1 MTAPPTID
9 PALARLAACAI
20 ALQLLHYLAWAVGAQ
35 DWLAPLAALGLVLAF
50 AFLLVRRAPA
60 GAWPI
65 RVVLAALLVIAL
77 GTPTRSPDA
86 RSLWM
91 FHAHRIAVE
100 GNLYAQLDGY
110 AAWTHLD
117 YPVLVPALSA
127 SLARALGT
135 WNEIFPK
142 AACVLSLLAPLA
154 ALAAAL
160 TRTRLQ
166 LAFCILLLLV
176 GGRLLVNGYMD
187 ALLATHFA
195 AAALI
200 GYAFT
205 RAGPA
210 LERRVLGVLLCGLLA
225 ALTLIKNEGLVLHG
239 ILCVCL
245 LSTARRFDRS
255 FWGLALVSLLPIL
268 AWKLLLASL
277 GIENDLTRAGLLSR
291 LVERASSGQAW
302 LQIVVGLAL
311 RPRVILP
318 CLLFAGAVRAAPPS
332 DFTRLVLRACALY
345 ALALVLV
352 YLSTPHDLPWHL
364 DTSADRTVMPI
375 ALALV
380 FAALVA
386 IGEKAQSGIRLSG
399 WVDPRA

>member
-1 MTAPPTID
+1 MTAPPAID

-20 ALQLLHYLAWAVGAQ
+20 ALQLFHYLAWAVGAQ
-35 DWLAPLAALGLVLAF
+35 DSLAPLAALGLVLVF
-50 AFLLVRRAPA
+50 AWTLVRSPA
-60 GAWPI
+60 VGGWPI
-65 RVVLAALLVIAL
+65 RLVLAALLVIAL

-91 FHAHRIAVE
+91 FHAHLIALE
-100 GNLYAQLDGY
+100 GDLHAQLDGY
-110 AAWTHLD
+110 AAWSHLD
-117 YPVLVPALSA
+117 YPVLIPALSA
-127 SLARALGT
+127 SLARALGR

-154 ALAAAL
+154 AMTAAL

-187 ALLATHFA
+187 ALLAAHFA
-195 AAALI
+195 AAALV
-200 GYAFT
+200 GHAFT
-205 RAGPA
+205 RSEPGS
-210 LERRVLGVLLCGLLA
+210 ERRVLGVLLCGLLA

-239 ILCVCL
+239 ILCVSL
-245 LSTARRFDRS
+245 LSTARRIDRS
-255 FWGLALVSLLPIL
+255 FWVLAVVSLLPIA
-268 AWKLLLASL
+268 AWKLQLASH
-277 GIENDLTRAGLLSR
+277 GIENDLMRAGMLAR
-291 LVERASSGQAW
+291 LVERVSSGQVW

-318 CLLFAGAVRAAPPS
+318 CVLFAAAKRATPPS
-332 DFTRLVLRACALY
+332 DLMRLILRACSLY
-345 ALALVLV
+345 AIALVIV
-352 YLSTPHDLPWHL
+352 YLSTPHDLTWHL

-380 FAALVA
+380 LASCVA
-386 IGEKAQSGIRLSG
+386 IANSTNALATLAAKVTSR
-399 WVDPRA
+399 R